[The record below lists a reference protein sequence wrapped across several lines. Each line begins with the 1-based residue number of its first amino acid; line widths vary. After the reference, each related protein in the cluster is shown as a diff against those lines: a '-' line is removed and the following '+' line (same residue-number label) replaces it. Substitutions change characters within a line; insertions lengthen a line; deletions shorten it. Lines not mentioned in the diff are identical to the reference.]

1 MRSVCPHDCP
11 SACSLEVRVDDGR
24 LASVTG
30 AAGHPFTQGVIC
42 GKVREYAERVHS
54 PLRIVRPLRRVGPK
68 GTGRFEPIGWDDA
81 LGEIARRWRAI
92 IATHGAEAILPFS
105 YAGSMG
111 QVQYFAGHPL
121 FHALGASRLD
131 RTICVATA
139 YAGWRATVGAVTGN
153 DSEQMVGA
161 DLVVL
166 WGINAAYSTI
176 NVMTLVKQA
185 RARGAHVVVID
196 PYRTPTARQ
205 ADEHLMVRPGT
216 DGALALALMHVLIT
230 EGRVDRAYVARAT
243 LGFDRLTE
251 HVRAWTP
258 ARVAPIVGLPE
269 ATIVGF
275 ARRYGAT
282 RASFIRV
289 GIGLSRHDNGGMTCR
304 TVACLPALTGAYA
317 DPHGGALLSSGG
329 AAGFDYS
336 MLERPDLMPDPPPRI
351 VNMIRLGRALTD
363 AAMAPPVKALYVYS
377 SNPAAICPNQALVL
391 AGLAREDLFTVVHE
405 QVMTDTA
412 HYADLVLP
420 ATTSM
425 EHADLYRSF
434 GQLYVQLAEPVLAPI
449 GEARSNWEVCGL
461 LARALGVAET
471 HYARTPEAVI
481 RELLAKGD
489 DTVRGITYERLQAEG
504 SVRLNLPRPYMPF
517 ADGAPTP
524 SGRVELYSETLA
536 ARGLPPLPTWT
547 PLREGP
553 AETGAGG
560 RYPLQC
566 IVPPNRFFLNSS
578 FSQSE
583 LLRRRQG
590 APAVMLAPIDAEARG
605 IADGDVVEVESAR
618 GAAEFVARVTDA
630 TRPGVAVIEGIW
642 WHRFHPG
649 GRGVNV
655 LTDDRTTD
663 LGGGPAFHS
672 NMVQVTRAPHPRR
685 GAGEVSEGASRSR

>member
-11 SACSLEVRVDDGR
+11 SACSLEVTVDDGR
-24 LASVTG
+24 VATVTG
-30 AAGHPFTQGVIC
+30 TAGHPFTQGVIC

-54 PLRIVRPLRRVGPK
+54 PLRITEPLRRVGPK
-68 GTGRFEPIGWDDA
+68 GAGRFEPIGWDEAVD
-81 LGEIARRWRAI
+81 EIARRWRAI
-92 IATHGAEAILPFS
+92 IAAHGAEALLPFS

-131 RTICVATA
+131 RTICTATA
-139 YAGWRATVGAVTGN
+139 YAGWRATVGVVTGN

-166 WGINAAYSTI
+166 WGINAAYSSI

-185 RARGAHVVVID
+185 RARGAFLVVVD
-196 PYRTPTARQ
+196 PYRTPTAQQ

-216 DGALALALMHVLIT
+216 DGALALAMMHVLIA
-230 EGRVDRAYVARAT
+230 EDRVDRAYLGRAT
-243 LGFDRLTE
+243 LGFEPLAE

-269 ATIVGF
+269 AVIVAF

-282 RASFIRV
+282 PRSFLRI

-304 TVACLPALTGAYA
+304 TLACLPALTGAYA

-329 AAGFDYS
+329 AAGFDYAV
-336 MLERPDLMPDPPPRI
+336 LERPDLMPDSPPRVI
-351 VNMIRLGRALTD
+351 NMVQLGRALTD
-363 AAMAPPVKALYVYS
+363 PGLAPQVQALYVYS
-377 SNPAAICPNQALVL
+377 SNPAAVCPNQALVL

-412 HYADLVLP
+412 RYADLVLP

-425 EHADLYRSF
+425 EHEDLYRSF
-434 GQLYVQLAEPVLAPI
+434 GHFYVQLAEPVVPPV
-449 GEARSNWEVCGL
+449 GQARSNWDVFGR
-461 LARALGVAET
+461 LARALGVAEA
-471 HYARTPEAVI
+471 HYARPVAAVI
-481 RELLAKGD
+481 RELLARGD
-489 DTVRGITYERLQAEG
+489 ATVRDITYERLRAEG
-504 SVRLNLPRPYMPF
+504 SVRLDLPRPYMPF
-517 ADGAPTP
+517 AHGAPTE
-524 SGRVELYSETLA
+524 SGRVELYSAPLA

-547 PLREGP
+547 PLAEGP
-553 AETGAGG
+553 AAGALAD

-583 LLRRRQG
+583 LLRKRQG
-590 APAVMLAPIDAEARG
+590 TPTVMLAPADATTRG
-605 IADGDVVEVESAR
+605 IADGDNVHVESAR
-618 GAAEFVARVTDA
+618 GASAFTARVTDA

-649 GRGVNV
+649 GHGVNF

-663 LGGGPAFHS
+663 MGGGPALHS
-672 NMVQVTRAPHPRR
+672 NLVEVTR
-685 GAGEVSEGASRSR
+685 VASRVNSQAW